1 MGQGVKSRTKGRTR
15 RSILQVNLKSE
26 ECKQKRKYEKP

>member
-1 MGQGVKSRTKGRTR
+1 MGQGLKSRTKESTR
-15 RSILQVNLKSE
+15 RSILQVNLKRE